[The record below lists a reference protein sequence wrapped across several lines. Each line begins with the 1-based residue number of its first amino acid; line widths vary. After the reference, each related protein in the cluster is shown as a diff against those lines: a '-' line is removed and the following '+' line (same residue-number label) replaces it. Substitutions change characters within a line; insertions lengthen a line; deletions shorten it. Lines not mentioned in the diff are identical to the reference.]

1 MDFWLKKSPLLSYSA
16 FPCELYH
23 VSEGHTHT
31 KNGKVKGQKKKKK
44 ERRQIF
50 RRQKANRI
58 VVTQQDGWS
67 DDGSVRVQAQKTQ
80 YLRAMDAEEC
90 GGKALG

>member
-1 MDFWLKKSPLLSYSA
+1 M
-16 FPCELYH
+16 
-23 VSEGHTHT
+23 
-31 KNGKVKGQKKKKK
+31 KGQKKKK